1 MTSTS
6 EHRRVL
12 RLAVAV
18 TLTVSM
24 LTACTGNPP
33 GDEQLPASVVM
44 DGQDSP
50 LVGRILPDMR
60 PPDITL
66 TDTSGTPY
74 NLRQDSTAPLTL
86 VFLGYTNCP
95 DECPT
100 LAADIT
106 VALRELTPEARTKVE
121 VLFVTADPARDKPQV
136 IRRWLDRFDPAY
148 EGLTGTKQ
156 RIDDFAATLGLAIDG
171 KTKATVGPPGSYDVG
186 HGLQVFAF
194 NTDDDSA
201 VLWSGSPS
209 VRDLAA
215 DLALLTDAI
224 DE

>member
-1 MTSTS
+1 MTSPSQRWSVPRYAAATVLAASILVGCTS
-6 EHRRVL
+6 GPSRDDQ
-12 RLAVAV
+12 APV
-18 TLTVSM
+18 TIIR
-24 LTACTGNPP
+24 
-33 GDEQLPASVVM
+33 

-50 LVGRILPDMR
+50 FIGTLLPDMR

-66 TDTSGTPY
+66 TDTSGSPY
-74 NLRQDSTAPLTL
+74 NLREDTTAPLTL
-86 VFLGYTNCP
+86 IFLGYTNCP

-106 VALRELTPEARTKVE
+106 VALRDLTPEERAQVE
-121 VLFVTADPARDKPQV
+121 VLFVTADPERDTPKV

-148 EGLTGTKQ
+148 EGLTGTKR
-156 RIDDFAATLGLAIDG
+156 RIDDFAAKLGIALNG

-186 HGLQVFAF
+186 HSLQVFAF
-194 NTDDDSA
+194 NTADKSA
-201 VLWSGSPS
+201 VLWNGSPS

-215 DLALLTDAI
+215 DLALLTDAT